1 MNRFQILRSLV
12 VALFLIQA
20 SSVNGIELR
29 MRPESVHDLRIT
41 EIEDGWQLETTG
53 LDPFVITELTEKL
66 TAEDRVLEFEY
77 LSVES
82 IKNPSI
88 YFGPPIT
95 AAQKIDLPTIR
106 QAEGWYAYKADLS
119 LELGK
124 DLPASTRVLRFD
136 FGSKPGVTIQVRK
149 PRLRPRN
156 AKEIESIA
164 NEQAIELLKQQSSQR
179 ITNYLASKSPTT
191 IESVH
196 IGKDAITIKA
206 ISDSESFIPKLV
218 ELPIEHSIGGIEQ
231 PLPVEF
237 THRFEDGRVLM
248 EFPRRVGDRDRLH
261 SGYVMIS
268 PDDLARKNL
277 AAKNSHRTF
286 ATSFD
291 PPLVPVA
298 IPPKPRDQKGLSG
311 VSDGPESDLK
321 ELGITAVTMNL
332 VLNRFITDTD
342 GPKRERI
349 PVAGKPVYFNH
360 DAFAGIDQLTKLAR
374 RNDIVV
380 SAILLIVNKD
390 SVGSR
395 SPLVHLEADGGVYS
409 MPDLTT
415 ARGVGVYAFVLDKLA
430 ERYRDPTSDLGGITN
445 WIAHNEVDF
454 HSVWTNLGKQPRAI
468 ATETYYRSM
477 RMIHNAAKVYQ
488 PAARVFVSLT
498 HHWVQKDDGSGRQ
511 LSPREVIE
519 TLQRYSSLEGDFA
532 WGVAYHP
539 YPESLFAKVAW
550 EDKTPTDSFDTPLIT
565 IQNLPVLA
573 RFLEQPSMRDSQ
585 GNVRPVILSEQGFH
599 TADNSDDA
607 QQAQAQSLVYA
618 MKKVRSLPIVESFH
632 YHRWLDHPDEGG
644 LHLGLRTEPT
654 KSQPYGTKKQAWEAY
669 RRE

>member
-1 MNRFQILRSLV
+1 MIRFPKFCSLV
-12 VALFLIQA
+12 LGVLLFQVCLIPA
-20 SSVNGIELR
+20 ITSHAIDLR
-29 MRPESVHDLRIT
+29 LRPESAHDLRIT
-41 EIEDGWQLETTG
+41 QINEGWQLETTG
-53 LDPFVITELTEKL
+53 SDPFVVTELSDKITDEK
-66 TAEDRVLEFEY
+66 EVLEFEY
-77 LSVES
+77 LCVEP

-95 AAQKIDLPTIR
+95 AANKFDLPTIR
-106 QAEGWYAYKADLS
+106 QAEGWYTYSADLTIAN
-119 LELGK
+119 GK
-124 DLPASTRVLRFD
+124 KLPQSTRVLRID
-136 FGSKPGVTIQVRK
+136 FGSKPGVTIQIRK
-149 PRLRPRN
+149 LKLRPRSD
-156 AKEIESIA
+156 KEIESIA
-164 NEQAIELLKQQSSQR
+164 NGIAIENQKKQSADR
-179 ITNYLASKSPTT
+179 ITNYLASKSLAT

-196 IGKDAITIKA
+196 MGKELITVKA
-206 ISDSESFIPKLV
+206 ISDDSKSIPKLV
-218 ELPIEHSIGGIEQ
+218 EMPIEFSIGDKKQ

-237 THRFEDGRVLM
+237 THRFVDGRIVM
-248 EFPRRVGDRDRLH
+248 ELPRRIDNRDRLH
-261 SGYVMIS
+261 SGFALVS
-268 PDDLARKNL
+268 P
-277 AAKNSHRTF
+277 NSSAETITYRTF

-291 PPLVPVA
+291 PPAIPVA
-298 IPPKPRDQKGLSG
+298 VPPKPRNQKGLSG

-332 VLNRFITDTD
+332 VLNRFVTETN
-342 GPKRERI
+342 GPKRELI
-349 PVAGKPVYFNH
+349 PVDGKPIYFNH
-360 DAFAGIDQLTKLAR
+360 DAFAGIDHLTKLSR

-390 SVGSR
+390 SIGPK
-395 SPLVHLEADGGVYS
+395 SPLVHPDADGGVYA

-415 ARGVGVYAFVLDKLA
+415 SRGVGVYAFVLDKLA
-430 ERYRDPTSDLGGITN
+430 ERYRDPTSELGGITN

-477 RMIHNAAKVYQ
+477 RMIHNTARMYQ
-488 PAARVFVSLT
+488 PGARVFASLT
-498 HHWVQKDDGSGRQ
+498 HHWVQPDDGSGRQ

-519 TLQRYSSLEGDFA
+519 TLQRYSTIEGDFA

-565 IQNLPVLA
+565 IQNLPVLG

-599 TADNSDDA
+599 TADNSEEA
-607 QQAQAQSLVYA
+607 QQAQAQSLIYA

-644 LHLGLRTEPT
+644 LHLGLRTEP
-654 KSQPYGTKKQAWEAY
+654 SAAQPVGTKKQAWEAY
-669 RRE
+669 RKE